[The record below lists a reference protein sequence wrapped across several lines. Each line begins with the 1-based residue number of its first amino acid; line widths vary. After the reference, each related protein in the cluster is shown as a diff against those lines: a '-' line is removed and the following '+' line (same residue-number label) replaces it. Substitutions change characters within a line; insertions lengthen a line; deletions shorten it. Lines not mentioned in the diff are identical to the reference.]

1 MTNIAWAL
9 FFVLFPAVILYACH
23 KSTILDKIGPAV
35 LCYATGIL
43 IGNIG
48 VLPASAAGVQNV
60 FLNYTVPIALPLL
73 FFSLDI
79 RKWSKVAGRS
89 FLSLGFGIIAVLV
102 SATVAFLV
110 FRQWVGP
117 ESWKVA
123 GMLIGCY
130 TGGSPNLAAIGTA
143 LQVEPSLYVAVNVA
157 DVIVPPIYLLLSMT
171 VLQRILL
178 LFLPPFKSMNLSEG
192 ADAQGVADFTS
203 YVGIFEKRRMLPLL
217 LALLLSLVIFGA
229 GGGLSLAVPKD
240 ISMVVAI
247 LSIATL
253 GVLCSFI
260 PAVRRIEMSFQLGQ
274 YIILIFCL
282 AVSSLADISK
292 MIETAPVMMGFV
304 FIAVFLA
311 ATIHVLLAAVFKIDA
326 DTMII
331 TSIAAIF
338 SPPFVPMVAAALRN
352 RLVLFTGI
360 ITGIV
365 GWVIGTY
372 LGISY
377 AYILKNL
384 FM

>member
-9 FFVLFPAVILYACH
+9 FFVLFPAVILYACQ
-23 KSTILDKIGPAV
+23 KSTVLDKIGSAV
-35 LCYATGIL
+35 LCYATGIF

-48 VLPASAAGVQNV
+48 VLPASAAGVQNI
-60 FLNYTVPIALPLL
+60 FLNYSVPIALPLL

-79 RKWSKVAGRS
+79 RKWSRVAGKS
-89 FLSLGFGIIAVLV
+89 FLSFGFGTVAVLL

-110 FRQWVGP
+110 FRHYVGP

-178 LFLPPFKSMNLSEG
+178 LFLPPFKSTNLGVG
-192 ADAQGVADFTS
+192 ADAQGTADFTS
-203 YVGIFEKRRMLPLL
+203 YVGIFKKRRVLPLL
-217 LALLLSLVIFGA
+217 LALLLSIVIFGV
-229 GGGLSLAVPKD
+229 GGGISLAVPKD
-240 ISMVVAI
+240 VSMVAAI

-260 PAVRRIEMSFQLGQ
+260 PTVRRIEMSFQLGQ

-282 AVSSLADISK
+282 AVSSMADISK
-292 MIETAPVMMGFV
+292 MIETAPVLMGFV

-311 ATIHVLLAAVFKIDA
+311 AAIHALFAAVFKIDA

-338 SPPFVPMVAAALRN
+338 SPPFVPMVAAALKN

-360 ITGIV
+360 ITGIA

>member
-9 FFVLFPAVILYACH
+9 FFVLFPAVILYVCH
-23 KSTILDKIGPAV
+23 KSAVMDKIGAAV

-48 VLPASAAGVQNV
+48 VIPASAAGVQSA

-79 RKWSKVAGRS
+79 KKWSKVAGKS
-89 FLSLGFGIIAVLV
+89 FLSLGFGILAVLI

-110 FRQWVGP
+110 FRTWVGP

-143 LQVEPSLYVAVNVA
+143 LQVEPSVYIAVNVA

-178 LFLPPFKSMNLSEG
+178 HVLPPFKRPNTGEG
-192 ADAQGVADFTS
+192 TGEQGMADFTS
-203 YVGIFEKRRMLPLL
+203 YVGIFERRRIIPLMC
-217 LALLLSLVIFGA
+217 AFLLSIIIFGV
-229 GGGLSLAVPKD
+229 GGGLSLAAPKD
-240 ISMVVAI
+240 ISMVVAV
-247 LSIATL
+247 LAIATL

-274 YIILIFCL
+274 YVILIFCL

-292 MIETAPVMMGFV
+292 MIESAPVMMGFV

-311 ATIHVLLAAVFKIDA
+311 ASIHVLLSAVFRIDA

-338 SPPFVPMVAAALRN
+338 SPPFVPMVASALKN

-377 AYILKNL
+377 AYVLKYL